1 MGAARADGTARPGIG
16 GRGPFGKTMRPVGSE
31 YVGKDGYIMVKVAPW
46 PSKPGSKDN
55 WKLKHKHVW
64 EQANGREVPRG
75 HVVMFKDRDTRN
87 FDPANLACVPRGI
100 MQRMNDMASKCPDL
114 RWRDAETF
122 DAVLAMA
129 EVSIAAY
136 RAEQTRERRC
146 SVCGRMFK
154 PDVYE
159 REGTVTATNRK
170 TCRAC
175 LDAGRRGHG
184 EV

>member
-1 MGAARADGTARPGIG
+1 MGAARADGTARPEIG

-31 YVGKDGYIMVKVAPW
+31 FEGKDGYIMVKVAPW

-87 FDPANLACVPRGI
+87 FDPANLACVPRGV
-100 MQRMNDMASKCPDL
+100 MQRMNDMASRDHEL
-114 RWRDAETF
+114 MWRDAETF
-122 DAVLAMA
+122 DAVRAMA

-136 RAEQTRERRC
+136 RAEQARERRC

-159 REGTVTATNRK
+159 RGGTVTATNRK

-175 LDAGRRGHG
+175 LDAGRMGHG

>member
-64 EQANGREVPRG
+64 EQTNGREVPRG
-75 HVVMFKDRDTRN
+75 HVVTFKDRDTRN
-87 FDPANLACVPRGI
+87 FDPANLACIPRGV
-100 MQRMNDMASKCPDL
+100 MQRMNDMASRDHAL
-114 RWRDAETF
+114 VWRDAETF
-122 DAVLAMA
+122 DAVRAMA

-154 PDVYE
+154 PDVFE
-159 REGTVTATNRK
+159 RGGTVTATNRK

-175 LDAGRRGHG
+175 LDAGRVGRG

>member
-1 MGAARADGTARPGIG
+1 MAATKSNGAARPVIG
-16 GRGPFGKTMRPVGSE
+16 GRGPYGKTMRPVGSE
-31 YVGKDGYIMVKVAPW
+31 YEGKDGYIMVKVAPW

-55 WKLKHKHVW
+55 WKLKQKHVW

-87 FDPANLACVPRGI
+87 FDPANLACVPRGT

-122 DAVLAMA
+122 DAVRAMA
-129 EVSIAAY
+129 ELNTTAY
-136 RAEQTRERRC
+136 RAEQSRERRC
-146 SVCGRMFK
+146 SVCGRMFR
-154 PDVYE
+154 PDVFE
-159 REGTVTATNRK
+159 HKGTITATNRK

-175 LDAGRRGHG
+175 LDAGRVGRD
-184 EV
+184 EA